1 MIWLRQSSVRAG
13 TYRYG
18 NVAYNFSKKESGPWM
33 HATYPKKRA
42 LWFLFPSDLPELR
55 WAGCLFFEAKK
66 PSYFDERRAPEN
78 KTKERNGSA
87 ATHRSAKWC
96 SAGRWV
102 STFYLVPWVAVC
114 RLFNRCHT
122 MVIELSFATHGT
134 VTFLRSDRPS
144 SSSTTA
150 CCKEGISSIISSI
163 PCLL

>member
-1 MIWLRQSSVRAG
+1 MKQGEEGQESHKLWSKSRVTQVVMGLRDLDRKQLSRN
-13 TYRYG
+13 YRDASCRDIS
-18 NVAYNFSKKESGPWM
+18 NSPAC
-33 HATYPKKRA
+33 
-42 LWFLFPSDLPELR
+42 FLRLKHLR
-55 WAGCLFFEAKK
+55 
-66 PSYFDERRAPEN
+66 SYFGERRAPEN
-78 KTKERNGSA
+78 ETKERNGSA

-114 RLFNRCHT
+114 RLFNKCHT

-134 VTFLRSDRPS
+134 VTFSRSDRPS